1 MWFQFENPDDPEDPD
16 NPDNPSNLYYG
27 FPAVPWG
34 PASSVRIAVDNASA
48 ARRLKNPNERT
59 VGPSQFDL
67 KRTQAWCKKHLPG
80 VDPTPCF
87 SGACL
92 QTNVYDNMYV
102 LDYLPEK
109 VLLLGFEW
117 YPTPSL
123 GGSPANETSNLNPN
137 QVGAGS
143 KNVVVFTAGWAMK
156 MVPMLGTMLK
166 DLLLHPDEE
175 PSSVR
180 KKALLHFSIE
190 RSDGDKSVIRWP
202 EPVPRGLG
210 GGESFHGP
218 RGVSRGQWKAL
229 LSPQVRH
236 CLAMGKTP
244 SSLRAALPPL
254 RAALAPVSSTTG
266 PLLVG
271 VLGAGMAGLYSAML
285 LQSLGIQCE
294 VLEAA
299 SQPGGRVRTM
309 YRDIGR

>member
-1 MWFQFENPDDPEDPD
+1 MVKGAPWQCPGSAPVLPQGA
-16 NPDNPSNLYYG
+16 PGGSGQLSTPRKRPSHW
-27 FPAVPWG
+27 A
-34 PASSVRIAVDNASA
+34 ASHCLGCSSEPPPKPPI
-48 ARRLKNPNERT
+48 
-59 VGPSQFDL
+59 Q
-67 KRTQAWCKKHLPG
+67 

-109 VLLLGFEW
+109 VATPVEALWATFSGGSNPCRN
-117 YPTPSL
+117 PTPT
-123 GGSPANETSNLNPN
+123 PNLNPN

-299 SQPGGRVRTM
+299 SQPGGRVRAIDG
-309 YRDIGR
+309 DIGR